1 MKKQY
6 KKPMTEV
13 FDLKVM
19 RLMDDSQ
26 VVIYSTTVNQNS
38 DDNTDDEGSFARE
51 GVLGWS
57 ADDVLPHGRNLWDD

>member
-38 DDNTDDEGSFARE
+38 DGD
-51 GVLGWS
+51 GVLMMSCHTVETCGTIR
-57 ADDVLPHGRNLWDD
+57 VLPHSKGL